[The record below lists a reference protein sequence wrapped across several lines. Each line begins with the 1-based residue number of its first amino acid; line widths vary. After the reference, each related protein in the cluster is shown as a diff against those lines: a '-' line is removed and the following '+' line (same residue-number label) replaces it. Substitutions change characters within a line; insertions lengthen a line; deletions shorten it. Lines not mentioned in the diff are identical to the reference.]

1 MRGVGTSLARVRAAS
16 PDLAPLARQL
26 PPITCPGT
34 WPPAPPTRTCTRRTS
49 SAATPTRRRWR
60 TARQS
65 STTTSPRSR
74 CTTTR
79 PAPWPSAPTCCAACR
94 PASPRWR
101 STTVPAL
108 EVGGPGRPG
117 RAWGAGRPCSWSAQA
132 RRGVLRTRACVC
144 GFPDVCSVW
153 SSQGPGCWPRC
164 VCCRHEVAPD
174 GRVHPGCTHG
184 SQACCVCSWCVQS
197 LELTQ

>member
-1 MRGVGTSLARVRAAS
+1 MGTSLARVRAAS

-34 WPPAPPTRTCTRRTS
+34 WPPAPPTRTCTRHTS

-117 RAWGAGRPCSWSAQA
+117 RAWGAGRPCSWSARA
-132 RRGVLRTRACVC
+132 RRGVLGTRACVC

-153 SSQGPGCWPRC
+153 SSRGPGCWPWC
-164 VCCRHEVAPD
+164 VCCGHEVAPD

-184 SQACCVCSWCVQS
+184 SQACRVCSWRVQS